1 MSPYIKI
8 CGISKEEHI
17 AKLIERKT
25 DAIGFVAY
33 PPSPRYVTPE
43 QVRELCKIIPANIAR
58 VLVVVNMNKE
68 DIQAYLD
75 AGIDTL
81 QFHGDEN
88 AEFAKSFTCD
98 VWRAVRLKDE
108 AQIERELEFPCS
120 KFVLDAAPKNA
131 SLPGGTGELGDWKL
145 SKAFVDRSTKPVLI
159 AGGIKLEN
167 FAEALNITEAQ
178 GLDLSSG
185 VETSPG
191 IKSSQKI
198 DLFFNK
204 LNKSNC

>member
-1 MSPYIKI
+1 MNPYIKI

-43 QVRELCKIIPANIAR
+43 QVRELCKTIPANIAR

-81 QFHGDEN
+81 QFHGDES

-108 AQIERELEFPCS
+108 SQIDQELEFPCS

-131 SLPGGTGELGDWKL
+131 SLPGGTGELGDWNL
-145 SKAFVDRSTKPVLI
+145 SKAFVDKSPKPVLI

-167 FAEALNITEAQ
+167 FHDALNITGAQ

-198 DLFFNK
+198 DLFFSK
-204 LNKSNC
+204 LNNHGS